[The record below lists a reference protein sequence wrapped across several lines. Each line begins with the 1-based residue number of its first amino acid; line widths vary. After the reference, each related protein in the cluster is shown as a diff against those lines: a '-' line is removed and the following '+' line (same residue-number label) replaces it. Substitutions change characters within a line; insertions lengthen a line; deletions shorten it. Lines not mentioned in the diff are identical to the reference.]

1 MIIDIH
7 THTFPPAI
15 ASRVMDKLSKSS
27 NMHYYIEGTVDAL
40 RQSMQQYGIDYS
52 VLMPIATNAGQYP
65 TINRV
70 AEEINARWQETG
82 VLSFGSLHPDND
94 NYKEILRDLKDR
106 GFTGIKLH
114 PVFQEVYIDDPRFV
128 RIIDYAAGLG
138 FIILIHAGYDI
149 SFPGVDV
156 ASPQHIHNLL
166 RQTVPDKLILAHM
179 GGWGNWD
186 YVEEHLLSYP
196 IYLDSSFALIEPD
209 PVNEWPDG
217 ISPWGDT
224 PMAIGKEQFV
234 RIVRTLGADRVFFGS
249 DSPWSRQGDSI
260 EAVRASGL
268 TDEEIKLILGDNAR
282 RLLEIPA

>member
-15 ASRVMDKLSKSS
+15 AGRVMDKLSKSS

-40 RQSMQQYGIDYS
+40 HESMIKNGIDCS

-70 AEEINARWQETG
+70 AGEINQSWQETG
-82 VLSFGSLHPDND
+82 ILSFGSLHPDND
-94 NYKEILRDLKDR
+94 NYKEILHDLKER
-106 GFTGIKLH
+106 GFIGIKLH

-128 RIIDYAAGLG
+128 RIIDYAAELG

-166 RQTVPDKLILAHM
+166 KQLVPDRLILAHM
-179 GGWGNWD
+179 GGWGDWD
-186 YVEEHLLSYP
+186 YVEEHLLGYP
-196 IYLDSSFALIEPD
+196 IYLDCSFSLIEPRR
-209 PVNEWPDG
+209 VGEWPG
-217 ISPWGDT
+217 
-224 PMAIGKEQFV
+224 GK
-234 RIVRTLGADRVFFGS
+234 A
-249 DSPWSRQGDSI
+249 
-260 EAVRASGL
+260 
-268 TDEEIKLILGDNAR
+268 
-282 RLLEIPA
+282 